1 MDCNTFLKF
10 DRVWNFLENTFGVRH
25 LATGHYARIVDH
37 DGVARLARADDRQKD
52 QSYFLYGMARDRLS
66 QLLLPLGSLSK
77 PQVREL
83 ARRHKLPVAQRPES
97 MELCFA
103 GEGNYR
109 RALDPESDGRS
120 GPILDLSGKVIGQ
133 HTGIANYTIGQRRGL
148 GIAAGQPMYVVRINP
163 IENSVTIGS
172 IAEACRRRVTA
183 ERMNILSPDQLFS
196 GAQLYGKI
204 RSTGEPAGCV
214 VVRLDERVISV
225 DFDEPVFAPTPGQ
238 HLVLYDEQGRVVAG
252 GTLFTADEPDRGE
265 YVSCAMGRLQG

>member
-1 MDCNTFLKF
+1 
-10 DRVWNFLENTFGVRH
+10 
-25 LATGHYARIVDH
+25 
-37 DGVARLARADDRQKD
+37 
-52 QSYFLYGMARDRLS
+52 MARDRLS
-66 QLLLPLGSLSK
+66 RLLLPLGSLSK

-83 ARRHKLPVAQRPES
+83 ARGHKLPVAQRPES

-109 RALDPESDGRS
+109 RALNPESDGHS
-120 GPILDLSGKVIGQ
+120 GPIFDLSGNLIGQ

-148 GIAAGQPMYVVRINP
+148 GIAAGQPVYVVRINP

-172 IAEACRRRVTA
+172 IVEACRRRVTA

-196 GAQLYGKI
+196 GARLYGKI

-238 HLVLYDEQGRVVAG
+238 HLVLYDEAGQVVAG
-252 GTLFTADEPDRGE
+252 GTLFTAGEPDRDE
-265 YVSCAMGRLQG
+265 YVSCEMNQWQG